1 MHSTSRAA
9 ASHDLQLGQP
19 EKQRAQYDVE
29 RRSAQKGSDEEA
41 QLLENDQ
48 SDRNQDTQKKQLPE
62 KKIVLLQRIG
72 REVGSVHRTGGYWFR
87 RAPRR
92 ESPGL
97 PYTEPS
103 GACLPAACNIC
114 PILLWTRLYAL

>member
-1 MHSTSRAA
+1 MS
-9 ASHDLQLGQP
+9 LGQP

-87 RAPRR
+87 RSFCKNFSKFRAPRR
-92 ESPGL
+92 KSPGL